1 MGVSTT
7 AKRAQA
13 RGTSSQSSHLP
24 YEVIGV
30 VLITLSLL
38 ILLGL
43 LSYAPSDAT
52 FFRICFA
59 VHPSPPPP
67 TRNMIGTAGAS
78 LASGL
83 FWLIGT
89 AAYLLPALLTVIGS
103 RCFVH
108 GALNVTLRS
117 AAGSAV
123 VLFFL
128 SGLLHLELTGIPRSP
143 AAWPRKA
150 WPAVRSVCSSRI
162 SYAAIF
168 ASTGAHIL
176 ILSGLLVSLLLAT
189 PVSLTDLWRRV
200 PEWWIGLS
208 DRVSALIP
216 EPAAAIGKNQALEAQ
231 AGKNPSLG
239 TD

>member
-1 MGVSTT
+1 MGASTT

-13 RGTSSQSSHLP
+13 RGTSSPSSHLP

-52 FFRICFA
+52 FFSTGS
-59 VHPSPPPP
+59 PSTVTTAPP
-67 TRNMIGTAGAS
+67 TRNMIGTVGAS

-108 GALNVTLRS
+108 DAPPGYAAVVGNVT
-117 AAGSAV
+117 V
-123 VLFFL
+123 KVLPLPSSL
-128 SGLLHLELTGIPRSP
+128 STVMRPP
-143 AAWPRKA
+143 
-150 WPAVRSVCSSRI
+150 
-162 SYAAIF
+162 YF
-168 ASTGAHIL
+168 ATIL
-176 ILSGLLVSLLLAT
+176 
-189 PVSLTDLWRRV
+189 
-200 PEWWIGLS
+200 
-208 DRVSALIP
+208 
-216 EPAAAIGKNQALEAQ
+216 
-231 AGKNPSLG
+231 
-239 TD
+239 